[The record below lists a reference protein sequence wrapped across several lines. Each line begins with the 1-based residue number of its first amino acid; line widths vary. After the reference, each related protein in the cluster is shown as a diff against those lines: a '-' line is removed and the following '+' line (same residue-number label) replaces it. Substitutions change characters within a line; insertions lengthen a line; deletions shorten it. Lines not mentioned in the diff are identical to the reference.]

1 MIFQYFSFYKR
12 DKRISSH
19 RNSQN
24 ILNNAWLNY
33 GSCFQSIAMFKID
46 RLEKKIDGK
55 ELMLVKYG
63 YLNSISQRYAEQN
76 PVLMLHSEIPKYDL
90 YCWLFIKCAS

>member
-1 MIFQYFSFYKR
+1 
-12 DKRISSH
+12 
-19 RNSQN
+19 
-24 ILNNAWLNY
+24 
-33 GSCFQSIAMFKID
+33 MFKID

-90 YCWLFIKCAS
+90 YC